1 MRPSAEKNRGRPVRG
16 RARRRRRAGCT
27 ATAARSPSRWTTAQS
42 SATHSRIWNR
52 RRARS
57 PSCRDPCS
65 RPRRGSPGPGTPAAC
80 ARTAPASPFA
90 PNRIPPPATALP
102 ARRASPSRPAGG
114 RSPSLRGNP
123 GVNRAFVR
131 PCSIRW
137 LIFAFIATDLQLHL
151 SEILPPPRPGPP
163 TSSPWPGRGRG
174 GRAVGKRVAARPVAS
189 HVADNTAQE
198 TSMAE
203 LQDNL
208 LPPTFNRLAWS
219 NLAAQFAEQI
229 ALAAAPIVAVLLLGV
244 GEGQTGLLQTALTLP
259 FILFAI
265 PAGLLADRISRR
277 WLMAGSEALR
287 AAALLGVLL
296 LIWLG
301 LLTLPLLAL
310 LGFIAVCGTVAYSV
324 AAPALVP
331 SLVLPN
337 SLPAANARIELART
351 VAFASG
357 PALGGVLVGWVG
369 AAPAFGFAAAL
380 SVSAVVLLSG
390 IYEPP
395 REPAPRRH
403 PLQEIKEGAAFVLHH
418 PLLRPVFATQFIF
431 NIASFLVLA
440 VFVPYAIRRL
450 GLSASGVGTTL
461 AMYGVGMVV
470 GALAATRVMK
480 RLAFGTVIGLGP
492 VTGFVAAAVMALTTV
507 IATPLLA
514 GLSFFLLGVGPILWV
529 ISTTTLRQSVTPPSL
544 LGRVS
549 AINIM
554 SYGARPVGSALGA
567 IVGGLYSAEACLYL
581 AVVIFGAQALVI
593 LMSPAVSLA
602 RQPQMVGEPV
612 KALRAC

>member
-1 MRPSAEKNRGRPVRG
+1 MTAE
-16 RARRRRRAGCT
+16 
-27 ATAARSPSRWTTAQS
+27 
-42 SATHSRIWNR
+42 
-52 RRARS
+52 
-57 PSCRDPCS
+57 
-65 RPRRGSPGPGTPAAC
+65 TP
-80 ARTAPASPFA
+80 
-90 PNRIPPPATALP
+90 
-102 ARRASPSRPAGG
+102 
-114 RSPSLRGNP
+114 
-123 GVNRAFVR
+123 
-131 PCSIRW
+131 
-137 LIFAFIATDLQLHL
+137 H
-151 SEILPPPRPGPP
+151 
-163 TSSPWPGRGRG
+163 
-174 GRAVGKRVAARPVAS
+174 
-189 HVADNTAQE
+189 
-198 TSMAE
+198 
-203 LQDNL
+203 

-219 NLAAQFAEQI
+219 NLAAQSAEQV

-287 AAALLGVLL
+287 AAALAGILL
-296 LIWLG
+296 LIWFG
-301 LLTLPLLAL
+301 WMTLPLLAL

-331 SLVLPN
+331 SLVDPRQ
-337 SLPAANARIELART
+337 LPAANARIELART

-380 SVSAVVLLSG
+380 SVIAVVLLSG
-390 IYEPP
+390 IYEPA
-395 REPAPRRH
+395 RAPAPRRH
-403 PLQEIKEGAAFVLHH
+403 PLQDIKEGAGFVLHH
-418 PLLRPVFATQFIF
+418 PLLRPVFITQFIF
-431 NIASFLVLA
+431 NTASFLLLA
-440 VFVPYAIRRL
+440 VFVPYAVRHL
-450 GLSASGVGTTL
+450 GLSATGVGTTL

-470 GALAATRVMK
+470 GALLATRVMK

-492 VTGFVAAAVMALTTV
+492 VTGFVAAVVMALTT
-507 IATPLLA
+507 IAPSPLLA

-554 SYGARPVGSALGA
+554 SYGARPLGSALGA
-567 IVGGLYSAEACLYL
+567 IVGGLYGAEACLYL
-581 AVVIFGAQALVI
+581 AAAIFAAQALVI

-602 RQPQMVGEPV
+602 RQPDMVGDGP
-612 KALRAC
+612 ALRAC